1 MTTLTSEQ
9 QKVSLIK
16 ELADLKQTAV
26 GREMTVEEFDNLYDM
41 SLDDLV
47 QAIVNI
53 KTLLAFRVFMDKL
66 NKRSA
71 L

>member
-1 MTTLTSEQ
+1 MQNLTAEQ

-26 GREMTVEEFDNLYDM
+26 GLEMTVEEFDNLYDM
-41 SLDDLV
+41 SLDELV
-47 QAIVNI
+47 QGVINI
-53 KTLLAFRVFMDKL
+53 KTLIAFREFMHNL
-66 NKRSA
+66 NKRPT